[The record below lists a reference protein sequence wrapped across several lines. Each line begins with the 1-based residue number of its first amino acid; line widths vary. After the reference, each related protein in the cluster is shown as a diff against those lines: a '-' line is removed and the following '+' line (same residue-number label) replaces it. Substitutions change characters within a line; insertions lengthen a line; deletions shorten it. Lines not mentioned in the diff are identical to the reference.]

1 MSKIRVATGAIL
13 RDFKHQILFNWILRF
28 QSQPRAVS
36 NKKTI
41 VFAPHQDDETFG
53 CGGTIALKHSQG
65 VPVKVVFLTDGHL
78 GRPEWVKPEEIIQLR
93 QQEATNALSN
103 LGIEASAISFVGE
116 IDGSLSQLENVPRQK
131 LIARLIEILQS
142 FKPEEIYVPY
152 NKDGHPDHEA
162 TYELVRSAIEQ
173 ARIEAELLQYP
184 IWAFWRK
191 PSDSTLKKQDI
202 ANAYKVFIGS
212 VRQQKKQAIENYK
225 SQIRGLP
232 GVLIDSCTC
241 EYEIFFKS

>member
-1 MSKIRVATGAIL
+1 MSKIKVITGAIL
-13 RDFKHQILFNWILRF
+13 RDIKHQILFNWILRF
-28 QSQPRAVS
+28 KSQPLVVS
-36 NKKTI
+36 NKKAI

-78 GRPEWVKPEEIIQLR
+78 GRPEWVKPQEIIKLR
-93 QQEATNALSN
+93 QQEAIDALSN
-103 LGIEASAISFVGE
+103 LGIKSSEITFVGE
-116 IDGSLSQLENVPRQK
+116 IDGSLSQLEQAPRQK
-131 LIARLIEILQS
+131 LITELIAILQS
-142 FKPEEIYVPY
+142 FKAEEIYVPH

-173 ARIEAELLQYP
+173 ARIDAELLQYP

-212 VRQQKKQAIENYK
+212 VRQQKKQAVKNYK
-225 SQIRGLP
+225 SQICGVP
-232 GVLIDSCTC
+232 KVLIDSCTSK
-241 EYEIFFKS
+241 YEIFFKS